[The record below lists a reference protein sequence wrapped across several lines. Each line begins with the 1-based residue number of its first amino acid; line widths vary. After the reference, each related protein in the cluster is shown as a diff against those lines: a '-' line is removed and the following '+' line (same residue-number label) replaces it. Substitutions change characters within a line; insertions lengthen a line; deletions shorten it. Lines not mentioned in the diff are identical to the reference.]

1 MTGPEPTGNLWTW
14 SSIASLLASVLVSLF
29 FLLPLYSALSLDEG
43 GRVFFVIVASLALAT
58 GLRPA
63 TGFALLVLLL
73 PLSIVIQ
80 RATGDTLLA
89 GEVVDGLMLSF
100 VCGASARLFT
110 GRACTVSRL
119 AAPATVLA
127 VAVVT
132 STVSELRTMQH
143 VTPREPLLPIIWHH
157 VTGDFWTAAREFPLL
172 HHTYRWLGWI
182 AAAVYAERI
191 VRSSDGGASRF
202 VRVWWTAGM
211 VGAFLSVYLMV
222 EVFLGRDEPFW
233 VALVDF
239 WRRMRITALQPDV
252 NAAGSYLLL
261 FLVPAFVVGIRQR
274 SRWLIGSC
282 VPLLLAF
289 AMARSRAA
297 IGAGVLVLCAAAVAH
312 LWLLTGE
319 RRVGAGR
326 GRVLIAAVVLL
337 GTLVLGG
344 TYYATTYS
352 HANLSDAMRIRVDLA
367 ATGLEGL
374 RRNAAFGVGLGDYI
388 PATRRFMTEEMTL
401 LRAFAPLGENAHNNF
416 LQIAVEL
423 GAPACLIFLWL
434 VMRGVAHGVPLR
446 VVPSDA
452 RAEGLALGVVA
463 FLLSAAFGHPLLV
476 PLVGATFFLAVGL
489 GAGLG
494 RTDSG
499 DTRADAFY
507 WVVSGV
513 YLGSLLW
520 RW

>member
-1 MTGPEPTGNLWTW
+1 
-14 SSIASLLASVLVSLF
+14 
-29 FLLPLYSALSLDEG
+29 
-43 GRVFFVIVASLALAT
+43 
-58 GLRPA
+58 
-63 TGFALLVLLL
+63 
-73 PLSIVIQ
+73 
-80 RATGDTLLA
+80 
-89 GEVVDGLMLSF
+89 
-100 VCGASARLFT
+100 
-110 GRACTVSRL
+110 
-119 AAPATVLA
+119 
-127 VAVVT
+127 
-132 STVSELRTMQH
+132 MQH
-143 VTPREPLLPIIWHH
+143 VTPRAPLLPVIWQH
-157 VTGDFWTAAREFPLL
+157 VTGDFWTAVREFPLL

-191 VRSSDGGASRF
+191 VRASGGGGASF
-202 VRVWWTAGM
+202 LVRSWWTAGL
-211 VGAFLSVYLMV
+211 VGALLSVYLMV
-222 EVFLGRDEPFW
+222 EVFLGRDQPFW
-233 VALVDF
+233 IAMVDF

-261 FLVPAFVVGIRQR
+261 FLVPALVVGVRQR
-274 SRWLIGSC
+274 SRWLIAAC

-289 AMARSRAA
+289 GLARSRAA

-312 LWLLTGE
+312 LWLHSGE
-319 RRVGAGR
+319 RRARVAGR
-326 GRVLIAAVVLL
+326 RILMAAVVML

-388 PATRRFMTEEMTL
+388 PATRRFMTDEMTL
-401 LRAFAPLGENAHNNF
+401 LKAFAPMGENAHNNF

-434 VMRGVAHGVPLR
+434 VMRATAHGVPLR
-446 VVPSDA
+446 GVPADA
-452 RAEGLALGVVA
+452 RAEGLALGTIA

-476 PLVGATFFLAVGL
+476 PLVGATFFLALGI
-489 GAGLG
+489 GAGLA

-499 DTRADAFY
+499 NARADAVC